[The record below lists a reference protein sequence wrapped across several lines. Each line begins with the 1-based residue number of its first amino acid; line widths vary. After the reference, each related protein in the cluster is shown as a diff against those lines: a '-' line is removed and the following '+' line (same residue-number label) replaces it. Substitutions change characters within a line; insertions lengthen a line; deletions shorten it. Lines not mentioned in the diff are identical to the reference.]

1 MSPPDESSDAGPSSV
16 RLDAIDRRILRTL
29 STEGRISNAD
39 LAARV
44 GLSPSPCWKR
54 VKALEARGFII
65 GYGARLSREALGF
78 PETVIINV
86 TLESHNED
94 TLARFGQVLADI
106 PEVMEAYLVTG
117 DYDYLIRVAVAGTRH
132 YESFLRE
139 TLYKIPGIRH
149 SRSSF
154 VLRELKTETSLL
166 DARAGGVAR

>member
-1 MSPPDESSDAGPSSV
+1 MVEPVSRAAP
-16 RLDAIDRRILRTL
+16 LDAIDRRILRVL
-29 STEGRISNAD
+29 FAEARISNAD

-44 GLSPSPCWKR
+44 GLSASPCWKR
-54 VKALEARGFII
+54 VRALEARGFIT
-65 GYGARLSREALGF
+65 GYGARLNREALGF

-86 TLESHNED
+86 TLESHSED
-94 TLARFGQVLADI
+94 TLATFGAVLAEI

-132 YESFLRE
+132 YETFLRD

-166 DARAGGVAR
+166 DTTGDPTAR

>member
-1 MSPPDESSDAGPSSV
+1 V
-16 RLDAIDRRILRTL
+16 R
-29 STEGRISNAD
+29 
-39 LAARV
+39 
-44 GLSPSPCWKR
+44 
-54 VKALEARGFII
+54 ALEARGFIR
-65 GYGARLSREALGF
+65 GYGARLGREALGF
-78 PETVIINV
+78 PETVLINV
-86 TLESHNED
+86 TLESHSED
-94 TLARFGQVLADI
+94 TLTRFGEVLAGI

-166 DARAGGVAR
+166 DARTGPAQG

>member
-1 MSPPDESSDAGPSSV
+1 MTASTVPDDTARPP
-16 RLDAIDRRILRTL
+16 LDAIDRRILRTL
-29 STEGRISNAD
+29 FQDGRISNAD

-54 VKALEARGFII
+54 VRALEARGFIT

-94 TLARFGQVLADI
+94 TLARFGAVLADI

-166 DARAGGVAR
+166 DASADQAAR